1 MGVNELGVLVR
12 REEEA
17 AERCRRIGIG
27 LDMFMLLLLLLLLV
41 ARRVLLVVLLGVV
54 VVVRVGESL
63 ETPVEVGGV
72 VRRVVVWLVVWL
84 VAVVV
89 VGGRDTTVALFLF
102 LPFLIFLLVLVLV
115 DKGGG
120 TLVLTVELGGE
131 GSLGSSVALVD
142 ICKRSFLLLVSLIH
156 VV

>member
-27 LDMFMLLLLLLLLV
+27 LDMFMLLLLLLV

-72 VRRVVVWLVVWL
+72 VRRVVVWLVAVAVA

-89 VGGRDTTVALFLF
+89 VGGRDTRVALFLF
-102 LPFLIFLLVLVLV
+102 LPFHIFLLVLVLV